1 MPSTNAL
8 ARRIVQGR
16 GDEPADLVIRNTR
29 VLDVVT
35 GALLE
40 GDVAIC
46 GDTIVGTC
54 EDYRGREEIDGAG
67 LVVAPGFIDSHVH
80 VESSLVTP
88 FEFDRCVLP
97 RGTTTAIC
105 DPHEI
110 ANVLG
115 ALGVQYFLDAATRL
129 AMDLRVMLP
138 SCVPATHL
146 ETSGAR
152 LEAADLLSLS
162 HHPKVLGLAEM
173 MNVPG
178 VLTREE
184 HVMAKLA
191 SFGDG
196 HIDGH
201 CPLLSGRDL
210 NAYLAAGIR
219 TCHESTSLAE
229 GREKLRKGMRLLM
242 REGGVS
248 KDVAA
253 LAPLLDEFS
262 SAFIGLC
269 SDDRTPLDIAR
280 QGHIDHAVR
289 TAIAAGAPVAAAYR
303 AASLSAAQAFGL
315 RDRGVI
321 APGWRADLVLLEDLE
336 SAAVCGVVQAGRMVD
351 DRAFLEREV
360 IAPVGRGS
368 VHLDHVTAEDFRTP
382 GPAAD
387 IPVIGVVPGSL
398 ITEHLRLPVPSRK
411 GERHAD
417 PDGDIQKVAVLCRYG
432 QRSIG
437 RGFVRGFA
445 LRRGALASTVGHDSH
460 NVCVVGVD
468 DGAMAVAVNRLAE
481 LGGGFV
487 VAVDHHVVAELPLPV
502 AGLMSAGSFDDVREH
517 LEELHAAAAGLGC
530 GLDEPFLQLSFLP
543 LPVIP
548 HLKITDKGLVDVDR
562 FELVMP

>member
-1 MPSTNAL
+1 MPSTTEL
-8 ARRIVQGR
+8 ARRIAQAR
-16 GDEPADLVIRNTR
+16 GEEAADLVIRHAR

-35 GALLE
+35 GAVLD

-46 GDTIVGTC
+46 GDIIVGTGG
-54 EDYRGREEIDGAG
+54 EYRGRQEIDGTG
-67 LVVAPGFIDSHVH
+67 LFVVPGFIDSHVH

-115 ALGVQYFLDAATRL
+115 APGVRYFLEAAGRL
-129 AMDLRVMLP
+129 ALDLRVMLP

-152 LEAADLLSLS
+152 LEAADLLALS
-162 HHPKVLGLAEM
+162 RHPKVLGLAEM

-178 VLTREE
+178 VLEREE
-184 HVMAKLA
+184 HVIAKLA

-210 NAYLAAGIR
+210 NAYLAAGIH
-219 TCHESTSLAE
+219 TCHEATRLEE
-229 GREKLRKGMRLLM
+229 GREKLQKGMRLLM

-248 KDVAA
+248 KDVAT

-280 QGHIDHAVR
+280 QGHIDHAIR
-289 TAIAAGAPVAAAYR
+289 IAIKAGAPVAAAYR
-303 AASLSAAQAFGL
+303 AASWSAAQAFGL
-315 RDRGVI
+315 RDRGVV
-321 APGWRADLVLLEDLE
+321 APGWRADLVLVEDLE
-336 SAAVCGVVQAGRMVD
+336 SVAVCGVVQAGRLVD
-351 DRAFLEREV
+351 DRAFLERET
-360 IAPVGRGS
+360 IPAVGRGS
-368 VHLDHVTAEDFRTP
+368 VHLEHVGADTFRIP
-382 GPAAD
+382 GHAGET
-387 IPVIGVVPGSL
+387 PVIGVVPGSL
-398 ITEHLRLPVPSRK
+398 ITEHLRLDVPVRK
-411 GERHAD
+411 GERQAD
-417 PDGDIQKVAVLCRYG
+417 PDNDIQKVAVLCRHG
-432 QRSIG
+432 RPGIG
-437 RGFVRGFA
+437 RGFVRGFG
-445 LRRGALASTVGHDSH
+445 LTRGALASTVGHDSH

-468 DGAMAVAVNRLAE
+468 DAAMAVAVNRLIE

-487 VAVDHHVVAELPLPV
+487 AAVDHHVVAELPLPV
-502 AGLMSAGSFDDVREH
+502 AGLMSDRSFGEVGTA
-517 LEELHAAAAGLGC
+517 LEDLHAAAAGLGC
-530 GLDEPFLQLSFLP
+530 PLDEPFLQLAFLP

-562 FELVMP
+562 FALVTP